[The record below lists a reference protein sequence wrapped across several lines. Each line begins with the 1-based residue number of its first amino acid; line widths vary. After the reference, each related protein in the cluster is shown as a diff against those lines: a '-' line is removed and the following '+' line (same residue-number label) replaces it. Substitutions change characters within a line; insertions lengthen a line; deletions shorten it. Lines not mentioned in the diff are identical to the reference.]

1 MKIDNRNTKSLT
13 FFAAIATIL
22 SFSESAIAVDDGAR
36 TYWKAREGTHVVSFQ
51 YLNLDIEAS
60 GAQQFA
66 PGQYIYA
73 NSDTDANI
81 FIANYVL
88 NMTWLNRP
96 SSISLAIAGGDV
108 NVNVNTAFSPPP
120 FLPVGVVPGPS
131 FSQSSTGFAD
141 PALQLVVNLFGA
153 PPLKSNVDLLN
164 YEPTFTLDTA
174 LMLAFPFGEYH
185 DDKLVNLGLNR
196 WFGRIAFPFKY
207 HFGVFTPG
215 HRASLEIM
223 PAVWLFAD
231 NDDFLGNNL
240 ENDPM
245 WQIEGH
251 LTYDF
256 TAAFFGSFDVLYRS
270 GFQSAINGVE
280 VGEELDIGNI
290 GFTLNYQVTD
300 NFIIRTGYSANV
312 FGDADLDSGVL
323 RLQIVYGWHPSVEN
337 VKKLTK
343 RGH

>member
-1 MKIDNRNTKSLT
+1 MKAGNGIIWSLT
-13 FFAAIATIL
+13 FFVTLAIIL
-22 SFSESAIAVDDGAR
+22 SSSESAIAVDDGAR
-36 TYWKAREGTHVVSFQ
+36 TYWKMKEGTHVVSFQ

-60 GAQQFA
+60 GSQQFA

-73 NSDTDANI
+73 NSDIDADI

-96 SSISLAIAGGDV
+96 SSISLAVAGGDV
-108 NVNVNTAFSPPP
+108 NVNVNTALSPPT

-131 FSQSSTGFAD
+131 FGQTSTGFAD

-164 YEPTFTLDTA
+164 YEPTWTLDTA
-174 LMLAFPFGEYH
+174 LMLAFPVGEYH

-207 HFGVFTPG
+207 HFGAFTPA

-223 PAVWLFAD
+223 PAIWLFAD

-245 WQIEGH
+245 WQIEAH

-256 TAAFFGSFDVLYRS
+256 TAAFFGSLDILYRG
-270 GFQSAINGVE
+270 GFQSEINGVE
-280 VGEELDIGNI
+280 VGDELDIGNL

-300 NFIIRTGYSANV
+300 NFVVRTGFSSNV
-312 FGDADLDSGVL
+312 FGDGDLDSGVL
-323 RLQIVYGWHPSVEN
+323 RLQIVYGWHPSDEN
-337 VKKLTK
+337 TKKLTK
-343 RGH
+343 SGH